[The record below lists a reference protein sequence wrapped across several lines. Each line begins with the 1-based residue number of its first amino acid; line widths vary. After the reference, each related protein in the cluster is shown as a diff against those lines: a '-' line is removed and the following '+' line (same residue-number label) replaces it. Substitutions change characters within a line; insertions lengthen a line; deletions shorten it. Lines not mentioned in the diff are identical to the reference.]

1 MPTLRRYILLS
12 LLCLPFSAPLG
23 AAERV
28 LLCLGDSLTAGYGLD
43 ESQAWPA
50 LLQQRLDKEL
60 PGWRV
65 VNAGVS
71 GDTTAGGLK
80 RLDWLLRAKP
90 AAAFVCLG
98 GNDGLRGVDVAES
111 EANLGAILRRLK
123 AEGATVA
130 LGGMD
135 LPSNLGANYRNR
147 FKAIFPRVASKEGVP
162 LLKFMLEGVGGVPSL
177 NQADGI
183 HPTAEG
189 QAIVAKTVGD
199 FLIPLL
205 KRSSAGATAAPE
217 APRVLRR
224 RSDLK
229 RKEAP

>member
-1 MPTLRRYILLS
+1 MPLLRTLS
-12 LLCLPFSAPLG
+12 LFSLLFLASSQPLG
-23 AAERV
+23 AADKV

-43 ESQAWPA
+43 ESEAWPA
-50 LLQQRLDKEL
+50 LLQQRLDREL

-98 GNDGLRGVDVAES
+98 GNDGLRGLAPAETRR
-111 EANLGAILRRLK
+111 NLDAILKQLK
-123 AEGATVA
+123 TSGARPF
-130 LGGMD
+130 LSGMD
-135 LPSNLGANYRNR
+135 LPLNLGASYRKD
-147 FKAIFPRVASKEGVP
+147 FKDIFPAAAKAQGVE
-162 LLKFMLEGVGGVPSL
+162 LLPFMLQGVGGVAAL

-189 QAIVAKTVGD
+189 QAKVAKNVGD
-199 FLIPLL
+199 FLLPRL
-205 KRSSAGATAAPE
+205 RSIQGNGSASETK
-217 APRVLRR
+217 VLRR

-229 RKEAP
+229 KGKP

>member
-1 MPTLRRYILLS
+1 MKRLHFFAFLALLN
-12 LLCLPFSAPLG
+12 LPL
-23 AAERV
+23 AAADKV

-43 ESQAWPA
+43 ESEAWPA
-50 LLQQRLDKEL
+50 LLQKRLDAEL

-98 GNDGLRGVDVAES
+98 GNDGLRGLAPEES
-111 EANLGAILRRLK
+111 RRNLDAILKQLQ
-123 AEGATVA
+123 ASGAQA
-130 LGGMD
+130 YLSGMD
-135 LPSNLGANYRNR
+135 LPLNLGADYRAR
-147 FKAIFPRVASKEGVP
+147 FKALFPAVAKARGVE
-162 LLKFMLEGVGGVPSL
+162 LLPFMLQGVGGVAAL

-189 QAIVAKTVGD
+189 QAKVARNVGD
-199 FLIPLL
+199 FLIPRL
-205 KRSSAGATAAPE
+205 KKIKSAGSASE
-217 APRVLRR
+217 AKVLRR

-229 RKEAP
+229 KGKP

>member
-1 MPTLRRYILLS
+1 MARLPVLLLS
-12 LLCLPFSAPLG
+12 LLLSAALP
-23 AAERV
+23 AAERT

-43 ESQAWPA
+43 ENQAWPA
-50 LLQQRLDKEL
+50 LLQARLDRDL

-71 GDTTAGGLK
+71 GDTTAGGLQ
-80 RLDWLLRAKP
+80 RLDWLLRARP

-98 GNDGLRGVDVAES
+98 GNDGLRGVDVKVT
-111 EANLGAILRRLK
+111 EANLDAIVAKLK
-123 AEGATVA
+123 KAGCEVW

-135 LPSNLGANYRNR
+135 LPVNLGPDYRR
-147 FKAIFPRVASKEGVP
+147 DFRAVFPRVAARQGAGLFKF
-162 LLKFMLEGVGGVPSL
+162 LLKDVAGAPRL

-189 QAIVAKTVGD
+189 QAIVARNVGD
-199 FLIPLL
+199 FLLPRL
-205 KRSSAGATAAPE
+205 KALKPAAAAAPSQR
-217 APRVLRR
+217 RVLRR

-229 RKEAP
+229 P

>member
-1 MPTLRRYILLS
+1 MMPLRFFALIS
-12 LLCLPFSAPLG
+12 LFALALGRPL
-23 AAERV
+23 AAADKV

-43 ESQAWPA
+43 ESEAWPA
-50 LLQQRLDKEL
+50 LLQQRLDREL

-98 GNDGLRGVDVAES
+98 GNDGLRGLAPAETQK
-111 EANLGAILRRLK
+111 NLDAILRQLQ
-123 AEGATVA
+123 AAGAKTY

-135 LPSNLGANYRNR
+135 LPLNLGADYRAR
-147 FKAIFPRVASKEGVP
+147 FKAVFPAVAKARGAE
-162 LLKFMLEGVGGVPSL
+162 LLPFMLEGVGGVPAL

-189 QAIVAKTVGD
+189 QAMVARTVGD
-199 FLIPLL
+199 FLLPRL
-205 KRSSAGATAAPE
+205 KAIKAAGGGGE
-217 APRVLRR
+217 AKVLRR

-229 RKEAP
+229 KGKP